1 LSYLCGWVAG
11 MESSRLLTCLAADY
25 GRLREVAARD
35 LTASVPS
42 CPGWVVSDLV
52 RHVAAVYLHKV
63 ECIRLRRAPDPWP
76 PDFSA
81 EEPIPL
87 LERAYAALTAQF
99 AEHGPTD
106 PAHTWYEPDQTVGF
120 WIRRMAQE
128 TVIHR
133 IDSELALGVDSA
145 PVPDDLAVD
154 GIDEVLTLFLEYG
167 SHRWTEEFGPALKEA
182 TGRAVRVATDN
193 ESWLVVANPA
203 GVDLDTSG
211 ERTPAATVLG
221 APETVLRWL
230 WARGGDDEVQISG
243 DIGAVTELRGLL
255 AAATV

>member
-1 LSYLCGWVAG
+1 

-25 GRLREVAARD
+25 ERLREVAARD
-35 LTASVPS
+35 LTASVPT
-42 CPGWVVSDLV
+42 CPGWAVSDLV
-52 RHVAAVYLHKV
+52 RHVATVYLHKV
-63 ECIRLRRAPDPWP
+63 ECIRLRRSPDPWP

-99 AEHGPTD
+99 AEHRPTE
-106 PAHTWYEPDQTVGF
+106 PAYTWFDPDQTVGF

-133 IDSELALGVDSA
+133 IDSELALGVDSV

-154 GIDEVLTLFLEYG
+154 GVDEVLSVFLEYG
-167 SHRWTEEFGPALKEA
+167 SHRWPGEFETALKAA

-193 ESWLVVANPA
+193 ESWLVVANPS

-211 ERTPAATVLG
+211 GHTIAATVLG
-221 APETVLRWL
+221 GSETVLRWL
-230 WARGGDDEVQISG
+230 WARGGDDEVQVSG
-243 DIGAVTELRGLL
+243 DITAVTELRGLL

>member
-1 LSYLCGWVAG
+1 

-25 GRLREVAARD
+25 ARLREVAARD

-42 CPGWVVSDLV
+42 CPGWDVSDLV
-52 RHVAAVYLHKV
+52 RHVAEVYLHKV
-63 ECIRLRRAPDPWP
+63 ECIRLRRPPDPWP

-81 EEPIPL
+81 EDPIPL
-87 LERAYAALTAQF
+87 LERAHAALTAQF
-99 AEHGPTD
+99 AEHSPTD
-106 PAHTWYEPDQTVGF
+106 PAYAWYEPDQTVGF

-133 IDSELALGVDSA
+133 IDSELALGVDSV
-145 PVPDDLAVD
+145 PVPGDLAVD
-154 GIDEVLTLFLEYG
+154 GIDEVLAIFLEYG

-182 TGRAVRVATDN
+182 TGRAVRIATDD
-193 ESWLVVANPA
+193 ESWLVVTNPG

-221 APETVLRWL
+221 APEAMLRWL
-230 WARGGDDEVQISG
+230 WARGGDDKVQVSG
-243 DIGAVTELRGLL
+243 DATAVTELRGLL
-255 AAATV
+255 ATATV

>member
-1 LSYLCGWVAG
+1 

-42 CPGWVVSDLV
+42 CPGWAVTDLV

-63 ECIRLRRAPDPWP
+63 ECIRLRRVPDPWP

-81 EEPIPL
+81 EEPVAL
-87 LERAYAALTAQF
+87 LERAYGALTAEF
-99 AEHGPTD
+99 AGHSPTD
-106 PAHTWYEPDQTVGF
+106 PAYTWYDPDQTVGF

-133 IDSELALGVDSA
+133 IDGELALGVDSA

-154 GIDEVLTLFLEYG
+154 GIDEVLAVFLEYG
-167 SHRWTEEFGPALKEA
+167 SHRWADEFAPALKDA
-182 TGRAVRVATDN
+182 SGRAVRIATDN
-193 ESWLVVANPA
+193 ESWLVVASPD
-203 GVDLDTSG
+203 GIDLDTSG
-211 ERTPAATVLG
+211 ERAPAATVLG
-221 APETVLRWL
+221 SSEVVLRWM
-230 WARGGDDEVQISG
+230 WARGGDDEVQVTG
-243 DIGAVTELRGLL
+243 DEAAVTELRGLL

>member
-1 LSYLCGWVAG
+1 

-42 CPGWVVSDLV
+42 CPGWVVSDLA
-52 RHVAAVYLHKV
+52 RHVAEVYLHKV
-63 ECIRLRRAPDPWP
+63 ECIRLRRPPDPWP

-87 LERAYAALTAQF
+87 LERAYAALTEQF
-99 AEHGPTD
+99 AERSPTD

-133 IDSELALGVDSA
+133 IDSELAQGVDSA

-154 GIDEVLTLFLEYG
+154 GIDEVLSVFLEYG
-167 SHRWTEEFGPALKEA
+167 SHRWPEEFEAALKGA

-193 ESWLVVANPA
+193 ESWLVVANPG

-211 ERTPAATVLG
+211 ERTPVATVLG
-221 APETVLRWL
+221 PPETMLRWL
-230 WARGGDDEVQISG
+230 WARGGDDQVQITG
-243 DIGAVTELRGLL
+243 DEAAVTELRGLL
-255 AAATV
+255 ATATV